1 VNPHFDKLLDEMQ
14 GTWRYRWLALGI
26 ASALALS
33 GWLLIFMLPDR
44 YEARTSVLVD
54 TRTALRPA
62 LEGLATQQDVGVQLS
77 YVRESLL
84 TDLRL
89 VGIAKTVGLLPAS
102 STDPVREDRAEAC
115 AAHTGDRR

>member
-1 VNPHFDKLLDEMQ
+1 MLDEIR
-14 GTWRYRWLALGI
+14 GAWRFRWLAIGI
-26 ASALALS
+26 ATALALI
-33 GWLLIFMLPDR
+33 GWLLVFMLPDR
-44 YEARTSVLVD
+44 YEARASVLVD

-84 TDLRL
+84 TELRL

-102 STDPVREDRAEAC
+102 SADPVREDRAVAYLLKHVQLTQEN
-115 AAHTGDRR
+115 